1 MSRTDVF
8 IVYRI
13 VSSAKVRL
21 NCLFAIDICSEV
33 ATFVPAMIVAQ
44 QKRKENMVEY
54 LLYMWQ
60 VEDLIRANG
69 LDIDKIRE
77 TLIKQYDQ
85 PATVKAEIVRWYEE
99 LIDMMRNEGVTERGH
114 LQINRNVILSLTE
127 LHQSLLSRSA

>member
-1 MSRTDVF
+1 
-8 IVYRI
+8 
-13 VSSAKVRL
+13 
-21 NCLFAIDICSEV
+21 
-33 ATFVPAMIVAQ
+33 MIVAQ

-77 TLIKQYDQ
+77 TLIEQYDQ

-99 LIDMMRNEGVTERGH
+99 LINIIRNEGVTERRH
-114 LQINRNVILSLTE
+114 SLDRK
-127 LHQSLLSRSA
+127 SVV